1 MNLFTPA
8 ETAANY
14 AAAGVVKTQYAAVK
28 LLRNAADGA
37 AALSTRTRSASSAGD
52 ASV

>member
-28 LLRNAADGA
+28 LLLLGMAAGA
-37 AALSTRTRSASSAGD
+37 LIGFLCA
-52 ASV
+52 